1 MYILNEN
8 IMYSDLDFSGVSGES
23 SGEADIEF
31 DLLDNYVS
39 YVVIYFLLV
48 FIGLIVIIRIC
59 LISIERIDKWRVRS
73 RNNDTDDQSWEDFVE
88 ATEGREERRVIAF
101 VQEQSIKVVNETR
114 LEVGNHLDIKET
126 KDKETYFS
134 FNFNNLETECCI
146 CHELLIGKDTTIET
160 DNKLYMYECG
170 HTIHNECYE
179 DYKKSN
185 TNNNNVVFKC
195 PICRI

>member
-8 IMYSDLDFSGVSGES
+8 LMYSDLDFSGES

-39 YVVIYFLLV
+39 YVVIYFLSA

-59 LISIERIDKWRVRS
+59 LISIERIDKWRVGGLNNNNN
-73 RNNDTDDQSWEDFVE
+73 NNDNQSWEDFVE
-88 ATEGREERRVIAF
+88 ETEGREGRRVIAF

-126 KDKETYFS
+126 KDKDTYFS